1 MTIMQMIENVED
13 QSRGSAESMS
23 SSESDSFD
31 ADFSPTNKLE
41 SAKRVSSGNRRQSIN
56 SFRSKRSTL
65 RQTEGFNEPT
75 TLLLVNDE

>member
-23 SSESDSFD
+23 SIESDSFD
-31 ADFSPTNKLE
+31 ADFSPTNKKN